1 MARFLGR
8 RRTGEPHG
16 ADATGTIRGPARID
30 RRTKDLVHRLRPRDL
45 AVIDHR
51 DLDRIAAEALVEA
64 QPAAVLNAAESS
76 SGRYPNEGPLLLLDA
91 GIPLVDGLGAAVME
105 QLDELDEVEVRG
117 AEVWRGGELVATG
130 VRRDRASILAIHESS
145 REQLGEEL
153 NRFVANTV
161 EHIQANRDLLDDSL
175 GMPDLGLDW
184 RGRHVLI
191 VVRGSD
197 YKRDLDLLRRSAYLR
212 ENQPVLVAVDGGAD
226 ALLEVGH
233 RPDVIIGD
241 MDSVSERALRS
252 GAHLIVHAYRDGRA
266 PGAVRLERLGLDH
279 HLFPASGTSEDI
291 AMLMAYELGAELIV
305 AVGTHSSMVDFLD
318 KGRSGMAST
327 MLVRMK
333 VGPILVDAKGVSR
346 LYQGRVRKRDLL
358 LLVLAALFAM
368 AVVIFIS
375 EPIRLLIRT
384 NWVLLNGMLLHD
396 PLGSAPTVLGGLLA

>member
-1 MARFLGR
+1 VTRFFR
-8 RRTGEPHG
+8 RRGSAQSNG
-16 ADATGTIRGPARID
+16 ARRPEVLRGPVRID
-30 RRTKDLVHRLRPRDL
+30 RRTKDLVHRLRPRDI

-51 DLDRIAAEALVEA
+51 DIDRIAAEALVDA

-76 SGRYPNEGPLLLLDA
+76 SGRYPNEGPLLLLRA
-91 GIPLVDGLGAAVME
+91 GIPIVDGLGPDIMS
-105 QLDELDEVEVRG
+105 ELSEADEVTIRDGEVLRAG
-117 AEVWRGGELVATG
+117 EVVACGTPQ
-130 VRRDRASILAIHESS
+130 DLSSIAAIHESS
-145 REQLGEEL
+145 RERLPAELG
-153 NRFVANTV
+153 RFVENTV
-161 EHIQANRDLLDDSL
+161 EHIAANRDLLDDSI
-175 GMPDLGLDW
+175 GMPQLGVDW
-184 RGRHVLI
+184 TGRHVLI

-212 ENQPVLVAVDGGAD
+212 ENRPVLIAVDGGAD

-233 RPDVIIGD
+233 TPDVIIGD
-241 MDSVSERALRS
+241 MDSVSERALRC
-252 GAHLIVHAYRDGRA
+252 GAHLVVHAYRDGRA
-266 PGAVRLERLGLDH
+266 PGAVRLEQLGLDH

-358 LLVLAALFAM
+358 LLVLAAAFAM
-368 AVVIFIS
+368 AVVVFIS
-375 EPIRLLIRT
+375 EPIRLLIRA
-384 NWVLLNGMLLHD
+384 NWVLLSGTV
-396 PLGSAPTVLGGLLA
+396 GPTLSGVLA

>member
-1 MARFLGR
+1 MARRFGR
-8 RRTGEPHG
+8 RRLAQPGG
-16 ADATGTIRGPARID
+16 AATSETVRGAARID
-30 RRTKDLVHRLRPRDL
+30 RRTKDLVHRLRPRDI

-51 DLDRIAAEALVEA
+51 DLDRIAAEGLVEA
-64 QPAAVLNAAESS
+64 QPGAVLNAAESS
-76 SGRYPNEGPLLLLDA
+76 SGRYPNEGPLLLLEA
-91 GIPLVDGLGAAVME
+91 GIPLVDGLGPAVMTE
-105 QLDELDEVEVRG
+105 LQEHDELTIVGGEVR
-117 AEVWRGGELVATG
+117 RGDQVVATG
-130 VRRDRASILAIHESS
+130 VRQTTESIAAIHEAS
-145 REQLGEEL
+145 REQLADEL

-161 EHIQANRDLLDDSL
+161 EHIESNRDLLDDSI

-184 RGRHVLI
+184 SGRHVLI

-212 ENQPVLVAVDGGAD
+212 ENRPVLIAVDGGAD

-233 RPDVIIGD
+233 TPDVIIGD
-241 MDSVSERALRS
+241 MDSVSERALRC
-252 GAHLIVHAYRDGRA
+252 GAHLVVHAYRDGRA
-266 PGAVRLERLGLDH
+266 PGAVRLEQLGLEH

-346 LYQGRVRKRDLL
+346 LYQGKVRKRDLL

-368 AVVIFIS
+368 AVVVFIS

-384 NWVLLNGMLLHD
+384 NWVLLNGLVAPHL
-396 PLGSAPTVLGGLLA
+396 PLLGGLPT

>member
-1 MARFLGR
+1 MARFLR
-8 RRTGEPHG
+8 RRRNGEAGVGPTEPVRG
-16 ADATGTIRGPARID
+16 AARID
-30 RRTKDLVHRLRPRDL
+30 RRTKDLVHRLRPRDI

-51 DLDRIAAEALVEA
+51 DLDRIAAEGLVDA
-64 QPAAVLNAAESS
+64 QPAAVLNAAASS
-76 SGRYPNEGPLLLLDA
+76 SGRYPNEGPVLLLEA
-91 GIPLVDGLGAAVME
+91 GIPLVDGLGPAVME
-105 QLDELDEVEVRG
+105 LAEYDELTVVGGDVLRG
-117 AEVWRGGELVATG
+117 DELVASG
-130 VRRDRASILAIHESS
+130 VRQDLGSIAEIHEAS
-145 REQLGEEL
+145 REQLSDEL

-161 EHIQANRDLLDDSL
+161 EHIESNRDLLDDSI
-175 GMPDLGLDW
+175 GMPDLGLNW
-184 RGRHVLI
+184 TGRHVLI

-212 ENQPVLVAVDGGAD
+212 ENRPVLIAVDGGAD
-226 ALLEVGH
+226 ALLDVGQT
-233 RPDVIIGD
+233 PDVIIGD
-241 MDSVSERALRS
+241 MDSVSERALRC
-252 GAHLIVHAYRDGRA
+252 GAHLVVHAYRDGRA
-266 PGAVRLERLGLDH
+266 PGAVRLEQLGLDH

-368 AVVIFIS
+368 AIVVLIS
-375 EPIRLLIRT
+375 EPIRLLIRA
-384 NWVLLNGMLLHD
+384 NWVLLNGFVGPST
-396 PLGSAPTVLGGLLA
+396 PLIGGVLA

>member
-1 MARFLGR
+1 MASFLR
-8 RRTGEPHG
+8 RRRADEPG
-16 ADATGTIRGPARID
+16 GTTTSETVRGVARVD
-30 RRTKDLVHRLRPRDL
+30 RRTKDLVHRLRPRDV
-45 AVIDHR
+45 AVIDHL
-51 DLDRIAAEALVEA
+51 DIDRIAAEGLVEA

-76 SGRYPNEGPLLLLDA
+76 SGRYPNEGPLLLLQA
-91 GIPLVDGLGAAVME
+91 GIPLIDGLGPSIMDD
-105 QLDELDEVEVRG
+105 LSELDEVTIV
-117 AEVWRGGELVATG
+117 GGEVLRDGVQVASGT
-130 VRRDRASILAIHESS
+130 RQDIASITAIHERS
-145 REQLGEEL
+145 RETLGAEL

-161 EHIQANRDLLDDSL
+161 EHIESNRDLLDDSI

-184 RGRHVLI
+184 TGRHVLI

-212 ENQPVLVAVDGGAD
+212 ENQPVLIAVDGGAD

-233 RPDVIIGD
+233 TPDVIIGD
-241 MDSVSERALRS
+241 MDSVSERALRC
-252 GAHLIVHAYRDGRA
+252 GAHLVVHAYRDGRA
-266 PGAVRLERLGLDH
+266 PGAVRLEQLGLDH

-358 LLVLAALFAM
+358 LLVLAASFAM
-368 AVVIFIS
+368 AVVVFIS
-375 EPIRLLIRT
+375 EPIRLLIRA
-384 NWVLLNGMLLHD
+384 NWVLLNGAI
-396 PLGSAPTVLGGLLA
+396 APHLALLGGLPA